1 MANGRETRLRLWAT
15 WATNFSSHWAGE
27 ILDMTIL
34 NEQGLLQET
43 DRHIAEGRARAII
56 LKRQIADLQQRGH
69 NAIGSMGLLR
79 ELEHSLRLMS
89 TQRELIAR

>member
-1 MANGRETRLRLWAT
+1 
-15 WATNFSSHWAGE
+15 
-27 ILDMTIL
+27 MTIL

-79 ELEHSLRLMS
+79 DWS
-89 TQRELIAR
+89 TRSA